1 MADLLNPASFRRI
14 PQLPPSQDGQSW
26 SCWGEMGPRKVARA
40 GPAGPG
46 GSVVPRV
53 VSILRPGCCRAAGS
67 GVRSS
72 SWGKNISLKCKSSY
86 FRLWP
91 CCLPDV
97 SLCWTRSESHLS
109 VPQVLWS
116 GITAAPAACTLPAS
130 WGCVWSLQVWQKC
143 LALVKK
149 INVARKVRSIGLWK
163 ENSDVC
169 QSILIGYKFNQR
181 GRQCKDEFLLFCT
194 VESVGLSQKLTV
206 GSGEPDLSI
215 EIFV

>member
-1 MADLLNPASFRRI
+1 MELLRWDGTSGGGTGRASRTRWLGC
-14 PQLPPSQDGQSW
+14 PQSCLHLEARVLQGSW
-26 SCWGEMGPRKVARA
+26 VEAY
-40 GPAGPG
+40 
-46 GSVVPRV
+46 
-53 VSILRPGCCRAAGS
+53 
-67 GVRSS
+67 VRFS

-91 CCLPDV
+91 CCLLDV
-97 SLCWTRSESHLS
+97 SLCWTRSESHLP

-143 LALVKK
+143 LTLVKK

-181 GRQCKDEFLLFCT
+181 GRKCKDEFLLFCT